1 MSSAAA
7 VFILLAWAA
16 TTVWMEDRRASVLA
30 YEAVAMALAALWAGV
45 WAVRPYPLRG
55 HRALWFFA
63 VPPLIGLLQL
73 AAPPG
78 IGTVNRW
85 ETGNAVPEWTADLT
99 ICLLSAQIF
108 RQNRVRQWFL
118 RAVALFGVLTALASV
133 IGYLASPE
141 QIFGLFDADRPGI
154 YLGAFYNKDHYA
166 ALMELILP
174 ITLYFGLTQARER
187 MSALALAWLLASGV
201 VYASVIAG
209 ASRAGSI
216 LVTIE
221 PLLIA
226 VLVFKRKLAPTGF
239 GVRTI
244 GILSLSLIAFA
255 AAAGWNTLWERLHL
269 KDPYEG
275 RREML
280 QASVAM
286 MRTRPWLGFGLGTYE
301 SAYPHFALFDDGSI
315 VTHAHNDWAEWAVE
329 GGIPMSLF
337 LLVGAV
343 LSAKSILRSI
353 WGIGVL
359 SVLTHSLIDFPMH
372 RHALAFWTF
381 ALLGAVFSQQDVNA
395 LDLIGA
401 NRRSS
406 AAK

>member
-1 MSSAAA
+1 LISAAI
-7 VFILLAWAA
+7 VVVLLAWAA
-16 TTVWMEDRRASVLA
+16 TTVWMEDRRATVLA
-30 YEAVAMALAALWAGV
+30 CEAVAMALAAV
-45 WAVRPYPLRG
+45 WAAVWAAKPFPLRG
-55 HRALWFFA
+55 HPALWFFA
-63 VPPLIGLLQL
+63 VPPVIGLLQL
-73 AAPPG
+73 AAPSS

-85 ETGNAVPEWTADLT
+85 ETWNAVPEWTADLT
-99 ICLLSAQIF
+99 VCLLCAQVF
-108 RQNRVRQWFL
+108 RRTRVREWFL
-118 RAVALFGVLTALASV
+118 RAVAGFGVVTALASV

-174 ITLYFGLTQARER
+174 ITLYFGLTQVRDR
-187 MSALALAWLLASGV
+187 MSGLALTWLLASGV

-221 PLLIA
+221 PLLVA

-239 GVRTI
+239 GVRAI

-255 AAAGWNTLWERLHL
+255 AAAGWNTLWERLQM

-280 QASVAM
+280 EASVAM
-286 MRTRPWLGFGLGTYE
+286 MKTRPWLGFGLGTYE

-315 VTHAHNDWAEWAVE
+315 VAHAHNDWAEWAVE

-343 LSAKSILRSI
+343 LSAKAVLRSI
-353 WGIGVL
+353 WGVGVL

-381 ALLGAVFSQQDVNA
+381 ALLGAVFSQA
-395 LDLIGA
+395 ET
-401 NRRSS
+401 
-406 AAK
+406 